1 MFFMPVCTQQCTL
14 ASRTL
19 CINILNFVGGG
30 EQTTEVMNGEVNGQ
44 EEKDHDTTTQN
55 GTTEPV
61 NGVQHEDAGNHI
73 K

>member
-1 MFFMPVCTQQCTL
+1 MY
-14 ASRTL
+14 
-19 CINILNFVGGG
+19 LNFVGGG